1 MRGEPRSRV
10 LVTGGA
16 GFIGRRLVR
25 ALTAAGHEVAVV
37 DLRPY
42 SGDGVEMVTGDI
54 RDDAVLARAVRPGTD
69 TIIHLAAITSVVDSI
84 DDPVGTYQTN
94 VAATASLLELA
105 RTTGVTTFLLASTN
119 AVVGNVGD
127 ETITERSPLRPL
139 SPYGATKAAA
149 EMLLSCY
156 AGVYGMTTCAMRFSN
171 VYGPGMQQKDS
182 FIPRLMRAARDG
194 KAVQVRGDGSMVRD
208 VVHVDDVVQGILA
221 AWRAGHI
228 GPVILGSGQ
237 SVSVM
242 DMVEAARSVTGAP
255 LPVEH
260 VPVGPGEMPAV
271 LLDTSVARGL
281 GYVPG
286 YDLKSGLATVWPEFA
301 GTVFA
306 GTEEADQ

>member
-25 ALTAAGHEVAVV
+25 ALTAAGHEVAVI

-194 KAVQVRGDGSMVRD
+194 KGVQVRGDGSMVRD

>member
-1 MRGEPRSRV
+1 MRAVPHSRV
-10 LVTGGA
+10 LVTGGT

-25 ALTAAGHEVAVV
+25 SLVQAGHEVTVLDREPFPDA
-37 DLRPY
+37 
-42 SGDGVEMVTGDI
+42 GVPTVAGDI
-54 RDDAVLARAVRPGTD
+54 RDESVLARAVQPGTD
-69 TIIHLAAITSVVDSI
+69 AIIHLAAVTSVVNSI

-94 VAATASLLELA
+94 VAATAGLLELA
-105 RTTGVTTFLLASTN
+105 RTTGVPTFLLASTN
-119 AVVGNVGD
+119 AVVGNVG
-127 ETITERSPLRPL
+127 EAVITERSPMRPL

-171 VYGPGMQQKDS
+171 VYGPGMQAKDS

-194 KAVQVRGDGSMVRD
+194 EGVQVRGDGSMMRD
-208 VVHVDDVVQGILA
+208 VVHVDDIVAGILA
-221 AWRAGHI
+221 AWRAGHS

-271 LLDTSVARGL
+271 VLDVSVAREL
-281 GYVPG
+281 GYAPVH
-286 YDLKSGLATVWPEFA
+286 DLKSGLATVWPEFA
-301 GTVFA
+301 GAQFA
-306 GTEEADQ
+306 GPQEAGQ

>member
-42 SGDGVEMVTGDI
+42 AGDAVEMVTGDI

-194 KAVQVRGDGSMVRD
+194 KGVQVRGDGSMVRD

>member
-1 MRGEPRSRV
+1 

-194 KAVQVRGDGSMVRD
+194 KGVQVRGDGSMVRD

>member
-42 SGDGVEMVTGDI
+42 AGDAVEMVTGDI

-194 KAVQVRGDGSMVRD
+194 EGVQVRGDGSMVRD

>member
-16 GFIGRRLVR
+16 GFIGRRLAR
-25 ALTAAGHEVAVV
+25 ALAAAGHEVAVV

-42 SGDGVEMVTGDI
+42 PGDGVELVTGDI

-194 KAVQVRGDGSMVRD
+194 KGVQVRGDGSMVRD

-221 AWRAGHI
+221 AWRAGHT

-306 GTEEADQ
+306 STEEADQ

>member
-42 SGDGVEMVTGDI
+42 AGDGVEMVTDDI

-194 KAVQVRGDGSMVRD
+194 EGVQVRGDGSMVRD